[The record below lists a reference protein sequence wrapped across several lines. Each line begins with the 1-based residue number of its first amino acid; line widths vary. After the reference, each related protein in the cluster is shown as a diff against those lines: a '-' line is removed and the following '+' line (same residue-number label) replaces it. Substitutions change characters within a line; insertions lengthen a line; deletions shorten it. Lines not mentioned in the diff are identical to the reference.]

1 MNIFIHNGVE
11 WMGGRLKGKVGQ
23 NSEEITKG
31 LVPVLK
37 FLLNSKHIQPVLH
50 ILGNNKEGDKQKY
63 ITITADC
70 DIFRNDP
77 ETKGNKFE
85 PKGTAL

>member
-1 MNIFIHNGVE
+1 
-11 WMGGRLKGKVGQ
+11 
-23 NSEEITKG
+23 
-31 LVPVLK
+31 
-37 FLLNSKHIQPVLH
+37 VLH
-50 ILGNNKEGDKQKY
+50 ILGNNKEGDKQKF

-85 PKGTAL
+85 PRELLYEVTRPSYTQPAL